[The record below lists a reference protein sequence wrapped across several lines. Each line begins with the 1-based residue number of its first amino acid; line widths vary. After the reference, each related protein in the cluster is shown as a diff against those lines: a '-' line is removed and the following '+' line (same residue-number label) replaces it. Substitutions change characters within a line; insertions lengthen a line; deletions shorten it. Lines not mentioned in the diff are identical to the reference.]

1 MVDLLTFDTEVR
13 KSIVQ
18 EITAEDTTH
27 APSGDAVHDALSE
40 KVDKETGKGLFS
52 GSYNDLTDKPTIP
65 DVSGKLDIAQTSHK
79 GKNVVVDGTSG
90 NISFEDKYSHPS
102 TKQCNYAYT
111 HPSTKQCNYEYVH
124 PSAKQCNASIPADIS
139 DLTDNTGI
147 IPEDVSDLTDT
158 QNTPFTPKSHTHG
171 ELKNDGTIG
180 TSGNIGMNVVT
191 DNNGKIAL
199 EAKPTIPTVP
209 SASTTTPSA
218 DTTNGDVG
226 DGTTWARSN
235 HKHPKS
241 SLYAEAS
248 HSHAVSDLPTANS
261 ITDGDTTHI
270 ATVDVIH
277 DYIDEIIGDAD
288 DWLTS

>member
-1 MVDLLTFDTEVR
+1 MTTLY
-13 KSIVQ
+13 
-18 EITAEDTTH
+18 TTH

-65 DVSGKLDIAQTSHK
+65 DVSGKLNIAQTSHK

-111 HPSTKQCNYEYVH
+111 HPSTKQCN
-124 PSAKQCNASIPADIS
+124 ASIPADI
-139 DLTDNTGI
+139 
-147 IPEDVSDLTDT
+147 SDLTDT
-158 QNTPFTPKSHTHG
+158 QNTPFTPKSHSH
-171 ELKNDGTIG
+171 TI
-180 TSGNIGMNVVT
+180 
-191 DNNGKIAL
+191 
-199 EAKPTIPTVP
+199 
-209 SASTTTPSA
+209 
-218 DTTNGDVG
+218 
-226 DGTTWARSN
+226 
-235 HKHPKS
+235 
-241 SLYAEAS
+241 
-248 HSHAVSDLPTANS
+248 SDLPTANS
-261 ITDGDTTHI
+261 ITDGDTTHV

>member
-13 KSIVQ
+13 RSIVQ

-79 GKNVVVDGTSG
+79 GKNVVVDGTTG

-102 TKQCNYAYT
+102 TKQCN
-111 HPSTKQCNYEYVH
+111 
-124 PSAKQCNASIPADIS
+124 ASIPEDIS

-158 QNTPFTPKSHTHG
+158 QNTPFTPKSHSH
-171 ELKNDGTIG
+171 TI
-180 TSGNIGMNVVT
+180 
-191 DNNGKIAL
+191 
-199 EAKPTIPTVP
+199 
-209 SASTTTPSA
+209 
-218 DTTNGDVG
+218 
-226 DGTTWARSN
+226 
-235 HKHPKS
+235 
-241 SLYAEAS
+241 
-248 HSHAVSDLPTANS
+248 SDLPTANS
-261 ITDGDTTHI
+261 ITDGDTTHV

>member
-13 KSIVQ
+13 RSIVQ
-18 EITAEDTTH
+18 EITAGDTTH

-52 GSYNDLTDKPTIP
+52 GSYNDLTD
-65 DVSGKLDIAQTSHK
+65 
-79 GKNVVVDGTSG
+79 
-90 NISFEDKYSHPS
+90 
-102 TKQCNYAYT
+102 
-111 HPSTKQCNYEYVH
+111 
-124 PSAKQCNASIPADIS
+124 
-139 DLTDNTGI
+139 
-147 IPEDVSDLTDT
+147 
-158 QNTPFTPKSHTHG
+158 
-171 ELKNDGTIG
+171 
-180 TSGNIGMNVVT
+180 
-191 DNNGKIAL
+191 
-199 EAKPTIPTVP
+199 KPTIPTVP

-248 HSHAVSDLPTANS
+248 HSHTVSDLPTANS

-270 ATVDVIH
+270 VTADVIH

>member
-13 KSIVQ
+13 RSIVQ

-65 DVSGKLDIAQTSHK
+65 DVSGKLNIAQTSHK

-111 HPSTKQCNYEYVH
+111 HPSTKQCN
-124 PSAKQCNASIPADIS
+124 ASIPADIS

-158 QNTPFTPKSHTHG
+158 QNTPFTPKSH
-171 ELKNDGTIG
+171 
-180 TSGNIGMNVVT
+180 
-191 DNNGKIAL
+191 
-199 EAKPTIPTVP
+199 
-209 SASTTTPSA
+209 
-218 DTTNGDVG
+218 
-226 DGTTWARSN
+226 
-235 HKHPKS
+235 
-241 SLYAEAS
+241 S
-248 HSHAVSDLPTANS
+248 HTVSDLPTANS